1 MRGAPRGPDRTRALS
16 PAASRPGG
24 VESRGE
30 EAARGITPLKGRC
43 NKLLEALWRRD
54 WPRLAAPSGPRE
66 RSARRSP
73 RSPARAGAGRWR
85 TDRQPAGS
93 QARLAEASPPAR
105 KRGRPTPPPGRR
117 VSGFALLVST
127 LRGGEKLRRRAWKR
141 QPRPQT
147 ARARGRRTAVGAGF
161 YRNSA
166 TSRRR
171 VFLEHSTHHYRKH
184 LYCTGAVTSRD
195 VCWESGP
202 DFAHPLAPGWLA
214 LAQRGLLGLE
224 FKNKNEAWYTKTFC
238 RLSLSST
245 VTRKQLRDGAVSVC
259 IPFFLP
265 PSHAVVWLD
274 FFLMHCF
281 CLKNNKY
288 TPATPSG
295 SPPSSQGVPD
305 PMKNRKLG
313 SYLYP
318 PQIKIKVNLTTGL
331 LIAFFFT

>member
-1 MRGAPRGPDRTRALS
+1 MCWLA
-16 PAASRPGG
+16 RPGPSSAGSPPCAPSRRRRRRSGGAGSGRSSAGGGGGAAAKPEVPGPGTRRPPLAGRAAGGARAAAAAAAAG
-24 VESRGE
+24 VLETRRAAVR
-30 EAARGITPLKGRC
+30 AAR
-43 NKLLEALWRRD
+43 A
-54 WPRLAAPSGPRE
+54 S
-66 RSARRSP
+66 
-73 RSPARAGAGRWR
+73 AGRWR

-93 QARLAEASPPAR
+93 RARLAEASPPAR
-105 KRGRPTPPPGRR
+105 KRGRPTPPPGSR
-117 VSGFALLVST
+117 VSGFVLLVST
-127 LRGGEKLRRRAWKR
+127 LRGGETLRRRAWKR
-141 QPRPQT
+141 QPRPQA

-171 VFLEHSTHHYRKH
+171 VFLGHRTHHYRKH

-195 VCWESGP
+195 
-202 DFAHPLAPGWLA
+202 
-214 LAQRGLLGLE
+214 LE
-224 FKNKNEAWYTKTFC
+224 FINKNEGWYTKTFC

-259 IPFFLP
+259 TPSFLP
-265 PSHAVVWLD
+265 PSHAAVWLD

-313 SYLYP
+313 SYLYLP
-318 PQIKIKVNLTTGL
+318 SPNKNQSQRDRPSHSIIFHLVML
-331 LIAFFFT
+331 